1 MSRPHLSFLLP
12 PDPEGDRGA
21 PPDGGP
27 ASPPP
32 DAAPAAPAPAV
43 GEAGANRRSPGRPEG
58 PVAALI
64 AELRAYQAELEVQNK
79 VLRYSQAAAESA
91 SERFETLFASV
102 PLALMVLDEHD
113 MVVQANSMAHRCFQ
127 PTEADRPLTSL
138 MPFVCSDDADRVRD
152 TFAQA
157 RDQGHGEASEVVF
170 PIGRHGAGI
179 TGDLYIARIE
189 APQADGAPAQL
200 QYLCAVVD
208 QGPLVAE
215 RRALQQSAAAL
226 QERNAQLYA
235 SERRLEAVINSALD
249 AIICVD
255 QHQRITVFNPTAAAL
270 FQCSTADALG
280 SPLDRFLPDA
290 VQALAF
296 AQLATQA
303 VLGEMVALTAS
314 GKELAVE
321 VSVSFERHAEGE
333 TTTVFAR
340 DLTGRKKAEAHR
352 SELEAQLRES
362 HKMQAVGT
370 MAGGIAHDFNN
381 ILSAI
386 LGNVELAKA
395 DCAADAPALES
406 LREIEK
412 AGRRA
417 RDLVRQILTFSRNE
431 PPQRTAVPVS
441 EAVHDTERLLRVTLP
456 PAIELRLQIDAPL
469 PAMLADATQVE
480 QALLNLCTNAIHAIG
495 DARGTVRVEASAT
508 QPDQRLCERLALP
521 PGEYV
526 VISVIDNGPGM
537 DAATQQRI
545 FEPFF
550 TTKPVGQG
558 TGLGLAV
565 VHGVM
570 RTHGGAVDVQ
580 SAPGEGSR
588 FTLYFPAVPQAP
600 AAAPAPERD
609 RPAAAARPAPAPAP
623 APREAETGAG
633 AEAASTAPP
642 PPPPPPPPAQA
653 SPPERQHHVMYVDDD
668 QALVFLVQRLLRRRG
683 YRVSG
688 FTDPREAAVALA
700 GDPQAYDLVV
710 TDYNMPG
717 YCGVDLVR
725 EAKRIRADLPVAL
738 ASGHVTA
745 EIERDALAEGAN
757 ALIHKPN
764 DVDELCATVHRLVHG
779 SAT

>member
-12 PDPEGDRGA
+12 PDPEGDRGTS
-21 PPDGGP
+21 PDGGP
-27 ASPPP
+27 TASPP
-32 DAAPAAPAPAV
+32 DAAPATPAPAG

-138 MPFVCSDDADRVRD
+138 MPFVCTDDADRVRD

-170 PIGRHGAGI
+170 SIGRHGAGI

-495 DARGTVRVEASAT
+495 DARGTVRVEASTT

-526 VISVIDNGPGM
+526 VISVVDTGPGM

-588 FTLYFPAVPQAP
+588 FTLYFPAVPQAI
-600 AAAPAPERD
+600 AAPPE
-609 RPAAAARPAPAPAP
+609 AG
-623 APREAETGAG
+623 TGAG
-633 AEAASTAPP
+633 TEAAGASHTTPAASPASPP
-642 PPPPPPPPAQA
+642 SLPAQGHT
-653 SPPERQHHVMYVDDD
+653 PERQHHVMYVDDD

-700 GDPQAYDLVV
+700 ADPQAYDLVV

-779 SAT
+779 AKAGSP